1 MSIVTDM
8 AGIDEPKNKNTPLFH
23 LYCLFANKEE
33 KKILTNRY
41 DTPGLRYGDI
51 KVELYEKMMD
61 YFLPYREKRA
71 SLLSNP
77 DEVTDILKM
86 GAKKAKVIASE
97 VLERILKCYRIE
109 ISSMTYNIQ
118 LEKFEGPLDLLLY
131 FIRRDELDIYD
142 IPISKITEDFIETIN
157 EWKRLNM
164 LIAGE
169 FIVMASSLMRIKA
182 RMMIPRVELDEDDDI
197 IDPRTELMQQLIDYK
212 RFRNAADLL
221 NNMAEERSQYYTR
234 KLDMQIKDDED
245 ENLDSFFKDVSLFD
259 LAKLFKNAMDS
270 RPVLSPFELNKEP
283 IKLEQQK
290 ELILGYFDGDGKLS
304 FNNLLGILRSRMEI
318 IVTFLAILDLV
329 KEGTCTVHQANVF
342 SDIHLVNLT
351 LQS

>member
-1 MSIVTDM
+1 
-8 AGIDEPKNKNTPLFH
+8 
-23 LYCLFANKEE
+23 
-33 KKILTNRY
+33 
-41 DTPGLRYGDI
+41 
-51 KVELYEKMMD
+51 
-61 YFLPYREKRA
+61 
-71 SLLSNP
+71 
-77 DEVTDILKM
+77 
-86 GAKKAKVIASE
+86 
-97 VLERILKCYRIE
+97 
-109 ISSMTYNIQ
+109 MTYNIQ

-142 IPISKITEDFIETIN
+142 IPISKITEDFIDTIN

-169 FIVMASSLMRIKA
+169 FIVMASTLMRIKA
-182 RMMIPRVELDEDDDI
+182 RMMIPRVELDEDGDI

-221 NNMAEERSQYYTR
+221 NNMAGERSQYYTR
-234 KLDMQIKDDED
+234 KLDTEIKDDED

-304 FNNLLGILRSRMEI
+304 FNNLLGILRSRMEV

>member
-1 MSIVTDM
+1 
-8 AGIDEPKNKNTPLFH
+8 
-23 LYCLFANKEE
+23 
-33 KKILTNRY
+33 
-41 DTPGLRYGDI
+41 
-51 KVELYEKMMD
+51 
-61 YFLPYREKRA
+61 
-71 SLLSNP
+71 
-77 DEVTDILKM
+77 
-86 GAKKAKVIASE
+86 
-97 VLERILKCYRIE
+97 
-109 ISSMTYNIQ
+109 MTYNIQ

-169 FIVMASSLMRIKA
+169 FIVMASTLMRIKA

-283 IKLEQQK
+283 VKLVQQK

-304 FNNLLGILRSRMEI
+304 FNNLLSILRSRMEI

>member
-1 MSIVTDM
+1 
-8 AGIDEPKNKNTPLFH
+8 
-23 LYCLFANKEE
+23 
-33 KKILTNRY
+33 
-41 DTPGLRYGDI
+41 
-51 KVELYEKMMD
+51 
-61 YFLPYREKRA
+61 
-71 SLLSNP
+71 
-77 DEVTDILKM
+77 
-86 GAKKAKVIASE
+86 
-97 VLERILKCYRIE
+97 
-109 ISSMTYNIQ
+109 MTYNIQ

-169 FIVMASSLMRIKA
+169 FIVMASTLMRIKA
-182 RMMIPRVELDEDDDI
+182 RMMIPRVELDEDGDI

-234 KLDMQIKDDED
+234 KLDMQIKDDGD

-304 FNNLLGILRSRMEI
+304 FNNLLGILKSRIEV

-342 SDIHLVNLT
+342 SDIQIVNLT

>member
-1 MSIVTDM
+1 
-8 AGIDEPKNKNTPLFH
+8 
-23 LYCLFANKEE
+23 
-33 KKILTNRY
+33 
-41 DTPGLRYGDI
+41 
-51 KVELYEKMMD
+51 
-61 YFLPYREKRA
+61 
-71 SLLSNP
+71 
-77 DEVTDILKM
+77 
-86 GAKKAKVIASE
+86 
-97 VLERILKCYRIE
+97 
-109 ISSMTYNIQ
+109 MTYNIQ

-142 IPISKITEDFIETIN
+142 IPISKITEDFIDTIN

-169 FIVMASSLMRIKA
+169 FIVMASTLMRIKA
-182 RMMIPRVELDEDDDI
+182 RMMIPRVELDEDGDI

-304 FNNLLGILRSRMEI
+304 FNNLLGILKSRMEV
-318 IVTFLAILDLV
+318 IVSFLAILDLV